1 MRVNPEDLIRTNEP
15 DDLSALPMAEL
26 RAFRNA
32 FQEVESGFSYA
43 RRVVQGRLD
52 TVMAELDRR
61 VGGDTSELDL
71 IRILPK
77 VLAANVRG
85 PGLPRP
91 TRDIDPPEWADD
103 LLVELDEALTPRQL
117 ADIEDFGE
125 GELTAAAE
133 RIAALERDISEAR
146 TRLHRRIDRL
156 QEELI
161 GRYREGASVDDLLA

>member
-1 MRVNPEDLIRTNEP
+1 MRVNAEDLIRTDEP
-15 DDLSALPMAEL
+15 DDLSTLSMVEL
-26 RAFRNA
+26 RAFRDA
-32 FQEVESGFSYA
+32 FQEVENGLSYA

-61 VGGDTSELDL
+61 AGGNTSEVDL
-71 IRILPK
+71 IRILPE

-91 TRDIDPPEWADD
+91 TCDIDPPEWADD
-103 LLVELDEALTPRQL
+103 LLIELDEALTPRQL
-117 ADIEDFGE
+117 ADIDTFGE
-125 GELTAAAE
+125 GELTVAAE
-133 RIAALERDISEAR
+133 RIAAFEREISEAC
-146 TRLHRRIDRL
+146 TRLHKRIDRL